1 MCIAYRSQI
10 AVSRIAV
17 LCVTVVSLVVSAQ
30 AYAGERPQSAVMTAE
45 DLAVYM
51 HDGGRIET
59 RLDAD
64 LTGDGLRDLAFVA
77 ANDDVRVLKVMVSYV
92 NEFDMGY
99 DPVGEMRMGD
109 SPLGAATL
117 SVKNGVLLVED
128 LDGGTTAT
136 QSLYRF
142 RFDPKQKRMR
152 LIGDDVTMYSRTFAH
167 DGASISTNRLN
178 GAQVKVEKTIVDGAY
193 IDQPAQRSK
202 VSTKPL
208 YMEEAPLPQD
218 TLGYGDN

>member
-1 MCIAYRSQI
+1 MAYLFPIAATRMAIASATVVI
-10 AVSRIAV
+10 AVV
-17 LCVTVVSLVVSAQ
+17 FAQ
-30 AYAGERPQSAVMTAE
+30 AYAGERPRPAMMTAE

-51 HDGGRIET
+51 PDGGRIET

-109 SPLGAATL
+109 SPLGAAKL

-142 RFDPKQKRMR
+142 RFDPKQRRMR

-167 DGASISTNRLN
+167 DGVSISTNRLN
-178 GAQVKVEKTIVDGAY
+178 GAQVKIEKTIVDGAY

-208 YMEEAPLPQD
+208 YMEEAPLPQG
-218 TLGYGDN
+218 TLGFGDH